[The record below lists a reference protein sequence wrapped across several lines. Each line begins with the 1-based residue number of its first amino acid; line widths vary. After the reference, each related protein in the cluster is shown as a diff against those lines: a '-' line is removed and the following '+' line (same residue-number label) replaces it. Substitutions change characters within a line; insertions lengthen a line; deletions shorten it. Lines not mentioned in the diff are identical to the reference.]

1 MKKRE
6 VARLRVLSLCMS
18 VAMLC
23 TNVPANMIG
32 SVIGSDVGAL
42 SNVSAASTDY
52 GLMDNIQDGTILHCF
67 DWKYSDIEAELE
79 NIAEA
84 GFTSIQTSPAQRN
97 NSFDSPWYMMYQP
110 QNFAISTNPLGT
122 KEELQSLCE
131 EAEKYGIKVIVDVV
145 ANHTRGM
152 EGENGDIDNDL
163 RNRDF
168 FRYDNENLTEDWK
181 SRYYVYSTNIGM
193 RDLKS
198 ENLEVQKIVSDY
210 VLELESVGVDGIRW
224 DAAKHI
230 QLPSEGSQF

>member
-145 ANHTRGM
+145 ANYTRGM